1 MKQYK
6 VGIIGGTGMVGQRFI
21 TLMEHHPWFQ
31 LTAIAASSTQRRQSL
46 TPRRWRAAG
55 PWTLP
60 MPEEAKNLVVLDA
73 EPDAEKLAWHGGFLL
88 LRRGHEERG
97 DPGPGG
103 EIREDWSAPSSPTT
117 PPTAGP
123 TTYPW

>member
-31 LTAIAASSTQRRQSL
+31 LTAIAASARSAGK
-46 TPRRWRAAG
+46 PYAEAVAGRWA
-55 PWTLP
+55 LDVP

-73 EPDAEKLAWHGGFLL
+73 EQDAERLA
-88 LRRGHEERG
+88 
-97 DPGPGG
+97 
-103 EIREDWSAPSSPTT
+103 SMVMAVSSVSPRDTKVRSSSK
-117 PPTAGP
+117 
-123 TTYPW
+123 YPNS